1 MLEPEKHMPNSD
13 SRQLILSR
21 ASQLS
26 RLVGQVMEKKLAPLG
41 ITYQEFRIAGLLMG
55 DNDITQKDLANKLNV
70 KAATLSIAISKLAER
85 GLVRRVPSTTDKRV
99 NYLQLVPSEKIESI
113 SQILLTLE
121 QSISTDISDSE
132 LETAGKVLSKLSE
145 NLDKQTQKVKK

>member
-1 MLEPEKHMPNSD
+1 
-13 SRQLILSR
+13 
-21 ASQLS
+21 
-26 RLVGQVMEKKLAPLG
+26 MEKKLAPLG

-70 KAATLSIAISKLAER
+70 RAATLSIAISKLAER

-99 NYLQLVPSEKIESI
+99 NYLQLVPGEKIESI

-121 QSISTDISDSE
+121 QSISRGISDSE
-132 LETAGKVLSKLSE
+132 LETAGEVLSKLIE
-145 NLDKQTQKVKK
+145 NLNK

>member
-1 MLEPEKHMPNSD
+1 MAEPEKHMQNTD

-26 RLVGQVMEKKLAPLG
+26 RLAGQVMEKKLAPLG

-70 KAATLSIAISKLAER
+70 RAATLSIAISKLAER

-121 QSISTDISDSE
+121 QNISRGISDGE
-132 LETAGKVLSKLSE
+132 LETAGKVLSKLIE
-145 NLDKQTQKVKK
+145 NLNK

>member
-1 MLEPEKHMPNSD
+1 MQNTD

-26 RLVGQVMEKKLAPLG
+26 RLAGQVMEKKLAPLG

-55 DNDITQKDLANKLNV
+55 DNDITQKELANKLNV
-70 KAATLSIAISKLAER
+70 RAATLSIAISKLAER

-121 QSISTDISDSE
+121 QNISRGISDGE
-132 LETAGKVLSKLSE
+132 LETAGKVLSKLIE
-145 NLDKQTQKVKK
+145 NLNK

>member
-1 MLEPEKHMPNSD
+1 MPNSD

-26 RLVGQVMEKKLAPLG
+26 RLAGQVMEKKLAPLG

-70 KAATLSIAISKLAER
+70 RAATLSIAISKLAER

-121 QSISTDISDSE
+121 QNISRGISDGE
-132 LETAGKVLSKLSE
+132 LETAGKVLSKLIE
-145 NLDKQTQKVKK
+145 NLNK